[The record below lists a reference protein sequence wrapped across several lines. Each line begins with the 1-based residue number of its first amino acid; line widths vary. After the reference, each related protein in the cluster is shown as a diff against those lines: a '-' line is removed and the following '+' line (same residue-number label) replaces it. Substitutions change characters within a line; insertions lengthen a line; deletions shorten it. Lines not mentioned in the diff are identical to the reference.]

1 MRTVAPDDVAASA
14 AFAASVRS
22 IEKATDLLSRSMSA
36 FDRRETSSAVAGDGR
51 RGHRIRDA
59 RVASDAADRVLELEA
74 TNRELTETIETLRG
88 EYVDDDGEG
97 VGARALALAVD
108 GALAYLHPFGGA
120 LIVGFVF
127 LALAVAV
134 IDIID
139 IVDHRNLETVSGD
152 EGPMGSFVRRG
163 IVAWLPFTF
172 GASEDSP
179 ELVPT

>member
-51 RGHRIRDA
+51 RGRLRDA

-88 EYVDDDGEG
+88 EHGDDDGEG

-134 IDIID
+134 IDILD
-139 IVDHRNLETVSGD
+139 IVDHRNLDTVSGD